1 MVQMHTQILKG
12 RIANVV
18 AKLKCSLWHH
28 ASLELAVRRNAFK
41 KTSYINQ
48 MLNFTCQNIDLKC
61 FKAFK
66 PDCCNTSLQQNT
78 AAWLTKGCDQA
89 SLVIFIFSFFTFL
102 STLLIFKGAI
112 LIHLTRLD
120 SEGSGGELLKGSVH
134 FNELVTSVP
143 VYGSSSYI
151 KLFTPTEQWRK

>member
-1 MVQMHTQILKG
+1 
-12 RIANVV
+12 
-18 AKLKCSLWHH
+18 
-28 ASLELAVRRNAFK
+28 
-41 KTSYINQ
+41 
-48 MLNFTCQNIDLKC
+48 MLNLTCQNIDLKC
-61 FKAFK
+61 FKAWRMHLEAFK

-89 SLVIFIFSFFTFL
+89 LLVIFIFSFFTFL
-102 STLLIFKGAI
+102 STLLVFKGAI

-120 SEGSGGELLKGSVH
+120 SEGSGGKLLKGSMH

-151 KLFTPTEQWRK
+151 KLFTPTEQWRKYVQLESFYLNTREPQEQNMLLLFKYGKLSKE